1 MNRMNYTNEGKIK
14 EYKNGSLHI
23 KLSVDALQDIERGRF
38 SDIEC
43 LSWLLDSLDCYF
55 IGDEMSA
62 GNYDMCAMIYNCH
75 SDFIYFILF
84 GYDIENRLKKGYTV
98 TLKARRPDKDDR
110 ELIKAF
116 YGD

>member
-1 MNRMNYTNEGKIK
+1 MNRMNYTNEGEIK

-23 KLSVDALQDIERGRF
+23 KLSFDAIKDIERGRY

-84 GYDIENRLKKGYTV
+84 GYDIENRLKKGLTV

-110 ELIKAF
+110 EAIENYF
-116 YGD
+116 NN